1 MHPYAKKRSRKSLY
15 ITITAIVVLLGG
27 VFAALELT
35 NTTHIF
41 HKEKPPMVTANEVTK
56 GVPHPTNANTT
67 TTKEV
72 PSDSS
77 STRNTPSLVN
87 KTVVAP
93 TGEFVSNHHPNL
105 GGSPAPNTM
114 TSVCTTTVGVSCKI
128 TFTNTSTGTVK
139 SLPSQTTDAGGS
151 TYWDWKL
158 QDIGLTA
165 GTWKIQAVA
174 SYGSQTKTATDI
186 MDLEVKP

>member
-1 MHPYAKKRSRKSLY
+1 
-15 ITITAIVVLLGG
+15 VLLGG
-27 VFAALELT
+27 VFAVLELT
-35 NTTHIF
+35 NTTHLF
-41 HKEKPPMVTANEVTK
+41 HKEKLPVVTASETTK
-56 GVPHPTNANTT
+56 GVPRSTNTGT

-72 PSDSS
+72 SNDSS
-77 STRNTPSLVN
+77 GVTNTPPLAD
-87 KTVVAP
+87 KTVVTP

-114 TSVCTTTVGVSCKI
+114 TSVCTTTIGVSCKI

>member
-1 MHPYAKKRSRKSLY
+1 MHPYEKKRSRKSLY
-15 ITITAIVVLLGG
+15 ITTATIVVLLGG

-35 NTTHIF
+35 NTTHLF
-41 HKEKPPMVTANEVTK
+41 HKEKLSVVTASETTK
-56 GVPHPTNANTT
+56 GASHPTNTGT
-67 TTKEV
+67 TTKET
-72 PSDSS
+72 SNDGSGA
-77 STRNTPSLVN
+77 TNTPPLVD

-128 TFTNTSTGTVK
+128 TFTNASTGAVK

-165 GTWKIQAVA
+165 GTWKVEAIA
-174 SYGSQTKTATDI
+174 SYGGQVKTTTDI
-186 MDLEVKP
+186 MDLEVAP